1 MADRAPTV
9 FQKEKRSF
17 MPYCPKCKTEYK
29 SGIKRCSDCDLPLVE
44 ELLEEVHREI
54 KYKFLRNLP
63 SRLYAEMLQ
72 ESLKNYGIPS
82 MIKGD
87 DIGIMLGSY
96 STTSPVE
103 ISLWVPEEDWEKADR
118 IADEMLD
125 HI

>member
-1 MADRAPTV
+1 
-9 FQKEKRSF
+9 
-17 MPYCPKCKTEYK
+17 MPYCPKCKAEYK
-29 SGIKRCSDCDLPLVE
+29 AGIKRCIDCDLPLVE
-44 ELLEEVHREI
+44 ILPEEIHKGVS
-54 KYKFLRNLP
+54 YKFLRNLP
-63 SRLYAEMLQ
+63 SRLYAEMLK

-82 MIKGD
+82 LIKGD

-118 IADEMLD
+118 VADEMLN

>member
-1 MADRAPTV
+1 MENVKYVR
-9 FQKEKRSF
+9 FRS
-17 MPYCPKCKTEYK
+17 
-29 SGIKRCSDCDLPLVE
+29 
-44 ELLEEVHREI
+44 
-54 KYKFLRNLP
+54 LP

-72 ESLKNYGIPS
+72 EALKKEGIPS

-87 DIGIMLGSY
+87 DIAITLGSY

-103 ISLWVPEEDWEKADR
+103 VSIWVAEEDLERCEK